1 MTNPANQQTRV
12 NADDLPRI
20 AVVTPSF
27 NTAQFLGAAIHS
39 VIDQNYP
46 NLDYIVMDGGSTDG
60 SADVLKSFGDRV
72 RWVSQ
77 SDAGQSDAIARG
89 FAQTTGEI
97 LGWLNSDDLYCPGAF
112 EAVAE
117 FFRDHPAVDVVYG
130 DANYVDVDGKKISAC
145 VHIEPYSKKRL
156 LSHSDFIVQPA
167 TFFRRS
173 AYEAAGGMNA
183 KFNWA
188 LDYDLWIRMA
198 EKSKFVYLP
207 KLLANYRWVGSNKSA
222 AGGWSRL
229 DEIVAMFTQRGQPI
243 PVYIRLEQINQHAHD
258 CLSSLFHFKL
268 ARSAKSFATG
278 AKMALSSPPVMVS
291 FLSPRVWRMA
301 WVGQVL
307 RRRAAR

>member
-1 MTNPANQQTRV
+1 MN
-12 NADDLPRI
+12 DLPRI

-27 NTAQFLGAAIHS
+27 NTARFVGAAVSS
-39 VIDQNYP
+39 VLDQNYP

-60 SADVLKSFGDRV
+60 TADVLKSFGDRI

-97 LGWLNSDDLYCPGAF
+97 LSWLNSDDLYCPGAF
-112 EAVAE
+112 AEVARY
-117 FFRDHPAVDVVYG
+117 FRDHPEIDLVYG
-130 DANYVDVDGKKISAC
+130 DANYVDVNGEQISRC
-145 VHIEPYSKKRL
+145 VHIEPYSKSRL

-173 AYEAAGGMNA
+173 AYEAAGGMNP

-198 EKSKFVYLP
+198 EKSAFAYLP

-222 AGGWSRL
+222 VGGWGRL
-229 DEIVAMFTQRGQPI
+229 DEIVAMFNDRHQPV

-258 CLSSLFHFKL
+258 CLRSLLHLKL
-268 ARSAKSFATG
+268 GQSVRSFITG
-278 AKMALSSPPVMVS
+278 AKMAISSPPVIAS
-291 FLSPRVWRMA
+291 LLSPRVWRMA

-307 RRRAAR
+307 RRRAAS